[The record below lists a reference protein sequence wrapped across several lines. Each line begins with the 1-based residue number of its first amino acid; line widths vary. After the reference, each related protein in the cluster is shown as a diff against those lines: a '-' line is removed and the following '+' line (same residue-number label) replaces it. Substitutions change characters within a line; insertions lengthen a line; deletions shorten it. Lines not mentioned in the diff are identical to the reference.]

1 MKEAV
6 IGFIGAGNMASSIIR
21 GLIEAGK
28 EPSSIFA
35 TDIDESKLESL
46 ADETGIRA
54 ASTGEICTFAE
65 VLVLAV
71 KPQTMRVV
79 CIEIAN
85 IGATHL
91 MISVAAGVRT
101 AQLERWLSDGA
112 AIVRC
117 MPNTPA
123 LIGEGITGLFANKL
137 VNKRQK
143 ELAQSIMDAVGLTV
157 WLSNE
162 KDIDTVTALSG
173 SGPAYFF
180 LLMEAMQEVAQ
191 ELGLEQE
198 VAENLVCQTAIGAS
212 QLARKT
218 EDSAVLLRKKVTS
231 PGGTTEKAISEFEDG
246 NFRGLVRNAL
256 IAAKDRSIELSEDLS
271 N

>member
-54 ASTGEICTFAE
+54 ASTGEICNFAE

-91 MISVAAGVRT
+91 MISVHKMAH
-101 AQLERWLSDGA
+101 
-112 AIVRC
+112 
-117 MPNTPA
+117 
-123 LIGEGITGLFANKL
+123 GICFHQYGLF
-137 VNKRQK
+137 QH
-143 ELAQSIMDAVGLTV
+143 
-157 WLSNE
+157 
-162 KDIDTVTALSG
+162 
-173 SGPAYFF
+173 
-180 LLMEAMQEVAQ
+180 
-191 ELGLEQE
+191 
-198 VAENLVCQTAIGAS
+198 
-212 QLARKT
+212 
-218 EDSAVLLRKKVTS
+218 
-231 PGGTTEKAISEFEDG
+231 
-246 NFRGLVRNAL
+246 
-256 IAAKDRSIELSEDLS
+256 
-271 N
+271 